1 MKEGLRYLICDVSD
15 NHRMIFQIPQEMIDT
30 IKTKGYNSDVPLL
43 DILNNQQYNF
53 PASYVRYL
61 LGKYEVI

>member
-1 MKEGLRYLICDVSD
+1 MKDDLKYLICDISD
-15 NHRMIFQIPQEMIDT
+15 DHRTIFQIPQELIDK
-30 IKTKGYNSDVPLL
+30 IKIKGYNTDVPLL

>member
-1 MKEGLRYLICDVSD
+1 MQDELKYLICDISD
-15 NHRMIFQIPQEMIDT
+15 DHRMIFQIPQELIDT
-30 IKTKGYNSDVPLL
+30 IKTKGYNTDVPLL

-53 PASYVRYL
+53 PVSYVRYL